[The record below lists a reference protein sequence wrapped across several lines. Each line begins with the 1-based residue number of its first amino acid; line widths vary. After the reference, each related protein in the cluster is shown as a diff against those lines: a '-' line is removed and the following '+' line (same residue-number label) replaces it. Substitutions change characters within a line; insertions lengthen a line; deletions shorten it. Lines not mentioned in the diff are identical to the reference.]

1 MDDISRDTYAV
12 LLPAFDKVEFTEAST
27 SFFNA
32 GGVASLLGLTRE
44 EYVARRMSAARQQ
57 SETPLLLLDYH
68 NRARALAGDVLIAI
82 DYELGG
88 IHRLHKLGPQL
99 PHPRE
104 VLEMKEI
111 EIEHFGAEAARAA
124 RSCGINFFLAPV
136 VDLVTGS
143 NPWLRDRTFSVDADL
158 VSRAASAFI
167 RGVQSQ
173 GVAATAKHFPGHPH
187 VPADPHDSATVTV
200 TASLEELKPNLKCF
214 DAAIA
219 AGVRA
224 IMTGPIPVDAIDPT
238 EPSSTSAKVV
248 AMLRGAHRFQGLIVS
263 DDLDLP
269 GTLRGRTVPEAA
281 VASLKAGVDLLLLAG
296 GPQVDEVARSIIAS
310 VHAGKL
316 ERDVVAR
323 AASAVRLLAADSDRS
338 LQAA

>member
-1 MDDISRDTYAV
+1 MDDISRDAYAV

-124 RSCGINFFLAPV
+124 RSCGI
-136 VDLVTGS
+136 
-143 NPWLRDRTFSVDADL
+143 
-158 VSRAASAFI
+158 
-167 RGVQSQ
+167 
-173 GVAATAKHFPGHPH
+173 
-187 VPADPHDSATVTV
+187 
-200 TASLEELKPNLKCF
+200 
-214 DAAIA
+214 
-219 AGVRA
+219 
-224 IMTGPIPVDAIDPT
+224 
-238 EPSSTSAKVV
+238 
-248 AMLRGAHRFQGLIVS
+248 
-263 DDLDLP
+263 
-269 GTLRGRTVPEAA
+269 
-281 VASLKAGVDLLLLAG
+281 
-296 GPQVDEVARSIIAS
+296 
-310 VHAGKL
+310 
-316 ERDVVAR
+316 
-323 AASAVRLLAADSDRS
+323 
-338 LQAA
+338 